1 MSSSKPVRDHAAF
14 GKPNAEN
21 VIDSENSERALRERP
36 VSTFSQRALGLV
48 AGIAALGLSG
58 CIEPMYGPLS
68 SNPDLANQL
77 ASIEVAPIPERM
89 GHYVRDELIFDLN
102 GTGATFTPRYRLDV
116 RLGEQVR
123 TPIVDTV
130 TGRATSAS
138 IVIKA
143 DYKLVSI
150 PEGALVTEGSALALA
165 SYDRFSNRLAN
176 VRAARDGEIRDAR
189 VIADSIRTR
198 LAVALG
204 GPQIAAPV
212 AVATPVPP
220 PPVR

>member
-1 MSSSKPVRDHAAF
+1 MSSSKPIFGWVAA
-14 GKPNAEN
+14 
-21 VIDSENSERALRERP
+21 L
-36 VSTFSQRALGLV
+36 
-48 AGIAALGLSG
+48 AALGLSG

-68 SNPDLANQL
+68 SNPGLPAEL

-89 GHYVRDELIFDLN
+89 GHYVRNELIFDLN
-102 GTGATFTPRYRLDV
+102 GTGAAFAPRYRLDV
-116 RLGEQVR
+116 KLAEQVR

-138 IVIKA
+138 VVTKA
-143 DYKLVSI
+143 DYRLVTI
-150 PEGALVTEGSALALA
+150 PEGALVTEGTAMAVA

-189 VIADSIRTR
+189 VLADSIRTR

-204 GPQIAAPV
+204 GPEIAAPI
-212 AVATPVPP
+212 APP
-220 PPVR
+220 PLVH

>member
-1 MSSSKPVRDHAAF
+1 
-14 GKPNAEN
+14 
-21 VIDSENSERALRERP
+21 
-36 VSTFSQRALGLV
+36 LV
-48 AGIAALGLSG
+48 AGLAALGLSG

-68 SNPDLANQL
+68 SNPDLPNQL
-77 ASIEVAPIPERM
+77 ASIEVSPIPERM

-102 GTGATFTPRYRLDV
+102 GTGAAFSPRYRLDV

-130 TGRATSAS
+130 TGRATTAS
-138 IVIKA
+138 VVIKA
-143 DYKLVSI
+143 DYRLVTI
-150 PEGALVTEGSALALA
+150 PEAVLVTEGSATALA
-165 SYDRFSNRLAN
+165 SYDRFSNRVAD

-212 AVATPVPP
+212 VVP

>member
-1 MSSSKPVRDHAAF
+1 MSSSKPV
-14 GKPNAEN
+14 
-21 VIDSENSERALRERP
+21 
-36 VSTFSQRALGLV
+36 LGLV
-48 AGIAALGLSG
+48 AGLAALGLSG

-68 SNPDLANQL
+68 SNPDLPNQL
-77 ASIEVAPIPERM
+77 ASIEVSPIPERM

-102 GTGATFTPRYRLDV
+102 GTGAAFSPRYRLDV

-138 IVIKA
+138 VVIRA
-143 DYKLVSI
+143 DYKLVTM
-150 PEGALVTEGSALALA
+150 PDGVLVTEGSATALA
-165 SYDRFSNRLAN
+165 SYDRFSNRVAN

-204 GPQIAAPV
+204 SPQIAAPV
-212 AVATPVPP
+212 VVP

>member
-1 MSSSKPVRDHAAF
+1 MSSSRPL
-14 GKPNAEN
+14 
-21 VIDSENSERALRERP
+21 LR
-36 VSTFSQRALGLV
+36 LV
-48 AGIAALGLSG
+48 AGLAALGLSG

-68 SNPDLANQL
+68 SNPELPAQL

-89 GHYVRDELIFDLN
+89 GHYVRNELIFDLN
-102 GTGATFTPRYRLDV
+102 GTGAAFSPRYRLDV

-138 IVIKA
+138 VVIKA
-143 DYKLVSI
+143 DYRLVTI
-150 PEGALVTEGSALALA
+150 PDGVVVTEGSAMALA

-204 GPQIAAPV
+204 GPEIAAPI
-212 AVATPVPP
+212 APP

>member
-1 MSSSKPVRDHAAF
+1 MSSSKPVL
-14 GKPNAEN
+14 G
-21 VIDSENSERALRERP
+21 VIA
-36 VSTFSQRALGLV
+36 GL
-48 AGIAALGLSG
+48 AALGLSG

-102 GTGATFTPRYRLDV
+102 GTGAAFSPRYRLDV

-138 IVIKA
+138 VVIKA
-143 DYKLVSI
+143 DYRLVAI
-150 PEGALVTEGSALALA
+150 PDGALVTEGSATALA

-189 VIADSIRTR
+189 VLADSIRTR

-204 GPQIAAPV
+204 D
-212 AVATPVPP
+212 
-220 PPVR
+220 RR

>member
-1 MSSSKPVRDHAAF
+1 MSSSKPV
-14 GKPNAEN
+14 
-21 VIDSENSERALRERP
+21 
-36 VSTFSQRALGLV
+36 LGMI
-48 AGIAALGLSG
+48 AGLAALGLSG

-77 ASIEVAPIPERM
+77 ASIDVTPIPDRM
-89 GHYVRDELIFDLN
+89 GHYVRNELIFDLN
-102 GTGATFTPRYRLDV
+102 GTGASFSPRYRLDV
-116 RLGEQVR
+116 KLSEQVR

-138 IVIKA
+138 VIIKA
-143 DYKLVSI
+143 DYKLVTV
-150 PEGALVTEGSALALA
+150 PDGTLVTEGSSTALA

-189 VIADSIRTR
+189 VLADMIRTR

-204 GPQIAAPV
+204 GPQNAPV
-212 AVATPVPP
+212 ASAVIAE
-220 PPVR
+220 PVR

>member
-1 MSSSKPVRDHAAF
+1 MSWSKPLRLAAGF
-14 GKPNAEN
+14 
-21 VIDSENSERALRERP
+21 
-36 VSTFSQRALGLV
+36 
-48 AGIAALGLSG
+48 AALGLSG

-68 SNPDLANQL
+68 SNPELPAQL

-102 GTGATFTPRYRLDV
+102 GTGAAFSPRYRLDV

-123 TPIVDTV
+123 APIVDTV

-138 IVIKA
+138 VVIKA
-143 DYKLVSI
+143 DYRLVTI
-150 PEGALVTEGSALALA
+150 PDGVVVTEGSAMALA

-204 GPQIAAPV
+204 GPQIAAPI
-212 AVATPVPP
+212 APP

>member
-1 MSSSKPVRDHAAF
+1 MSSSKPALAHAAL
-14 GKPNAEN
+14 PQDRPDAER
-21 VIDSENSERALRERP
+21 VWREQSASAVSRP
-36 VSTFSQRALGLV
+36 ALGLAV
-48 AGIAALGLSG
+48 GLAALTLSG

-77 ASIEVAPIPERM
+77 ASIEVSPIPERM
-89 GHYVRDELIFDLN
+89 GHYVRNELIFDLN
-102 GTGATFTPRYRLDV
+102 GTGAAFTPRYRLDV
-116 RLGEQVR
+116 RLNEQVR

-138 IVIKA
+138 VVIKA
-143 DYKLVSI
+143 DYRLVSI
-150 PEGALVTEGSALALA
+150 PEGALVTEGSAAAIA

-198 LAVALG
+198 LAVVLGAL
-204 GPQIAAPV
+204 QVAAPV
-212 AVATPVPP
+212 APEIGATPVAP